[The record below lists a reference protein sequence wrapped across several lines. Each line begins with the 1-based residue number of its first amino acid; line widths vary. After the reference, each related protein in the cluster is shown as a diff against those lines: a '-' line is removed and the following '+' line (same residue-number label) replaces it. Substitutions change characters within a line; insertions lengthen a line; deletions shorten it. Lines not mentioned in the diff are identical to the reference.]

1 MKWFF
6 NVFNRTLKKANELLK
21 VSEITINDE
30 DFKLL
35 NHKFSADERI
45 ELLIKSFTQELI
57 RKVIFSCFQD
67 DRQLVTYFICVKVL
81 LAEELLDSELLIF
94 SMTGSKQ
101 IRQGVQSPG
110 P

>member
-6 NVFNRTLKKANELLK
+6 NVFHMTLKKANELLK
-21 VSEITINDE
+21 ASEVTIENE

-57 RKVIFSCFQD
+57 RKTIFSCFQD
-67 DRQLVTYFICVKVL
+67 DR
-81 LAEELLDSELLIF
+81 
-94 SMTGSKQ
+94 
-101 IRQGVQSPG
+101 
-110 P
+110 